1 MLIGITGAQGSGKS
15 SIADYLGKCLGI
27 EVIHGDELSHEILD
41 LNLYNEC
48 LSWFGLNKEE
58 SVDRKKLGSLLFAP
72 GNEEKRESYNELIY
86 ARFVIKVSKTLDK
99 VGNCIIDWNFL
110 PITSLF
116 EMCVFNILVDCPLEI
131 RIQRV
136 MQRDNISRE
145 YAMNREKA
153 GIKYHDVAY
162 DLVLNNYDAKLED
175 LAMEVKK
182 LLWK

>member
-1 MLIGITGAQGSGKS
+1 MLIGITGPQGSGKS

-48 LSWFGLNKEE
+48 LSWFELNKEE

-72 GNEEKRESYNELIY
+72 GNEELKKRYNELIY
-86 ARFVIKVSKTLDK
+86 DLFLKRIKAILSDGYTR
-99 VGNCIIDWNFL
+99 IIDWNFL

-116 EMCVFNILVDCPLEI
+116 DMCDFNILVDCPLEI
-131 RIQRV
+131 RLQRV

-145 YAMNREKA
+145 YAMRRESA
-153 GIKYHDVAY
+153 GIKYHEVTY
-162 DLVLNNYDAKLED
+162 DLALNNYDAKLED